1 MEITNHVG
9 TVLPTEDERKQL
21 VADIANVRERLIRWG
36 VIVAPEVRCSFLK
49 PRAGAE
55 AMMELVFG
63 LATEKKVVID
73 GMPLE
78 GMSSDMKLGNMAY
91 GFEQQLT
98 DCQQIAADTRL
109 VAFGEAWQAFL
120 GYYGVL
126 NSMAS
131 RDAALAS
138 RLRPVVEFMSNGP
151 RQKKQKP

>member
-1 MEITNHVG
+1 
-9 TVLPTEDERKQL
+9 
-21 VADIANVRERLIRWG
+21 
-36 VIVAPEVRCSFLK
+36 
-49 PRAGAE
+49 
-55 AMMELVFG
+55 MELVFG

-138 RLRPVVEFMSNGP
+138 RLRPVVEFMSDGP